1 MDIWSLAK
9 KIEAIEQ
16 RLKRIEDTLN
26 LPEIAPHEESVDK
39 QELTPQP
46 QPQPIDPTIQSG
58 NLLGI
63 VAIICFVL
71 AGGFIIKL
79 SIDTGWLTPLRQVI
93 IAALFGFGLIA
104 VGLKALNLDK
114 TYMSK
119 LPATGVVVLYLS
131 AFAAYRLYD
140 LVSFEIALLLVSAIS
155 ILCIL
160 LYWKI
165 RDDIYT
171 ITAVIGAYLSPV
183 ILSFNATTAF
193 SLDYFVICS
202 ITFSILSIW
211 FKSRLMT
218 MLAAYLA
225 IFVTFSVGMDLNQ
238 DLLLARVLL
247 FQFLVFATSI
257 ILFSIIHQQTLT
269 VKESWCFF
277 PVLVLFYAAEYTF
290 LSRINHDMASW
301 LCLGVAVATISAYL
315 IVQTFYLRKEVAS
328 QPMLFTFAAIILFHS
343 GYLELISDKNGI
355 WIFIAIMLGLS
366 LLSKYPIKAKTHYIN
381 YLPLAILAGVILF
394 IEYGKLMIT
403 LDAGIGI
410 NWVTTT
416 LVITTFWLYL
426 LLRSQSIHTNDN
438 YILFAAVHALVLFA
452 SYRYADPTGSFA
464 VSALWLSYAS
474 AVILI
479 AYSRHDKIMANSAL
493 IVLFFAAAK
502 VLLYDASSAPT
513 IVRILCLLST
523 GVVLYGAGYLYRK
536 IAGWKD

>member
-1 MDIWSLAK
+1 MDIWSLEK
-9 KIEAIEQ
+9 QMKAIEQ
-16 RLKRIEDTLN
+16 RIKRIEQTLN
-26 LPEIAPHEESVDK
+26 LPDITPPEEPIAK
-39 QELTPQP
+39 QETPLQP
-46 QPQPIDPTIQSG
+46 QSIEPTLQSG

-114 TYMSK
+114 AYMSK
-119 LPATGVVVLYLS
+119 LPATGIIVLYLS

-140 LVSFEIALLLVSAIS
+140 LVTFETALALVSAIS

-165 RDDIYT
+165 RDDLYT
-171 ITAVIGAYLSPV
+171 ITAVIGAYLSPM
-183 ILSFNATTAF
+183 ILSFNASTAF

-225 IFVTFSVGMDLNQ
+225 IFVTFWVGMDINQ
-238 DLLLARVLL
+238 DLLLSKVLL
-247 FQFLVFATSI
+247 LQFLVFATSI
-257 ILFSIIHQQTLT
+257 VLFSIIHQHTLT

-277 PVLVLFYAAEYTF
+277 PVLALFYAAEYTF

-301 LCLGVAVATISAYL
+301 LCLVVAVASIVTYL
-315 IVQTFYLRKEVAS
+315 IVQTFYLRREIAS
-328 QPMLFTFAAIILFHS
+328 QAMVFTFAAVILFHS
-343 GYLELISDKNGI
+343 GYLELVSDANGI
-355 WIFIAIMLGLS
+355 WIFIAIMLSLA
-366 LLSKYPIKAKTHYIN
+366 LLSQYPIKAKTSFIN
-381 YLPLAILAGVILF
+381 YLPLVVLAGVIIF
-394 IEYGKLMIT
+394 IEYGKLMMK
-403 LDAGIGI
+403 LDANMSI
-410 NWVTTT
+410 NWLTTS
-416 LVITTFWLYL
+416 LAIASFWLFL
-426 LLRSQSIHTNDN
+426 LLRSRSIHTNDN
-438 YILFAAVHALVLFA
+438 YILFAAVHVLVLYA
-452 SYRYADPTGSFA
+452 SYRYADPTGSLA

-502 VLLYDASSAPT
+502 VFLYDAASAPT

-523 GVVLYGAGYLYRK
+523 GVVLYASGYLYRK
-536 IAGWKD
+536 IAGWKN